1 MQDRQEPKRDWRDA
15 RGAQGGAAQNRLREW
30 QQKLTRAMQYS
41 AAEHSEMDLREAL
54 YAGTREIRTADAAA
68 HKRASH
74 TRNIIFELIESQVD
88 CTVPIPKVEATCP
101 HCEPLARSA
110 EQSLRADLERLPFAR
125 MNDEQERTVPI
136 QGASYFLVEWDNRIQ
151 THETVG
157 DLCIS
162 LLHPRQVIVQ
172 PGCTRIEDA
181 DYLFVLRTTTRQAVK
196 ARFGVQVHE
205 DGGYGWHSDTDD
217 EDRVTQVLAYYKN
230 QDGGIGLF
238 SFVGDTVLIDLSDYQ
253 ARRVQVCDR
262 CGATRAPGADA
273 CACGSRSFHQK
284 QMREEVPAHDIL
296 RSDGTV
302 IPAGT
307 RLPYY
312 KPGVYPLILRKNV
325 SVHGRLLGD
334 SDVDKVRDQQ
344 MLINKLGT
352 KIEEKLLKGGSYVT
366 LPRGVHVRR
375 DESELKVID
384 VASPAE
390 ANMISA
396 INLQPNISYDSL
408 QRDKAYEE
416 AKSTLGVTD
425 TYQGKPD
432 NTATSGRAKQLQIQQ
447 SAGRLL
453 SKRRNKQIS
462 YADLFRVMFAFK
474 LAYADEARPYA
485 YMDGHGCKRFGRF
498 SRYDFLQQDEAG
510 QWYYADA
517 FLFSVDESG
526 SLGSNREAM
535 WQETRMN
542 FQQGAFGPV
551 GSREALLL
559 FWEVMQTLQYPRAQ
573 DVYERLLQQD
583 AGAYGDA
590 ARESGALL

>member
-1 MQDRQEPKRDWRDA
+1 MQDRQELKRDWRDA
-15 RGAQGGAAQNRLREW
+15 QSSRDKPAQSERSRLLHW
-30 QQKLTRAMQYS
+30 QEKLTRAMQYS
-41 AAEHSEMDLREAL
+41 AAEHGEMDLRETL
-54 YAGTREIRTADAAA
+54 YAGTREVYSAGIAAK
-68 HKRASH
+68 KRASH
-74 TRNIIFELIESQVD
+74 TRNIVFELIESQVD
-88 CTVPIPKVEATCP
+88 CTVPLPKVEATCP

-110 EQSLRADLERLPFAR
+110 EQSLRADLERLPFVR
-125 MNDEQERTVPI
+125 MNDEQERTVPV
-136 QGASYFLVEWDNRIQ
+136 QGASYFLVEWDNRVK
-151 THETVG
+151 THRTVG

-172 PGCTRIEDA
+172 PGCTRLEEA
-181 DYLFVLRTTTRQAVK
+181 DYLFVLRTTTRQAVR
-196 ARFGVQVHE
+196 ARFGQDVRE
-205 DGGYGWHSDTDD
+205 DGGYAWYSTADD

-230 QDGGIGLF
+230 RDGGIGLF

-253 ARRVQVCDR
+253 ARRVQVCAQ
-262 CGATRAPGADA
+262 CGTARAPGADA
-273 CACGSRSFHQK
+273 CPCGSEAFVQR
-284 QMREEVPAHDIL
+284 QMRHEVLPADVC
-296 RSDGTV
+296 RSDGT
-302 IPAGT
+302 ILPAGT
-307 RLPYY
+307 RVPYY
-312 KPGVYPLILRKNV
+312 RPGVYPLILRKNV

-390 ANMISA
+390 AGMISA

-453 SKRRNKQIS
+453 SKRRNKQIC

-485 YMDGHGCKRFGRF
+485 YMDGHGCRQFGRF

-573 DVYERLLQQD
+573 DVYARLLQQGE
-583 AGAYGDA
+583 GAQTP
-590 ARESGALL
+590 LPQP

>member
-1 MQDRQEPKRDWRDA
+1 MQDKQQQARDWRDA
-15 RGAQGGAAQNRLREW
+15 RGTGRGAAQRRLREW
-30 QQKLTRAMQYS
+30 QEKLTRAMQHC
-41 AAEHSEMDLREAL
+41 AAELSEMDLREAL
-54 YAGTREIRTADAAA
+54 YAGTREIRTAQGATA

-74 TRNIIFELIESQVD
+74 TRNIIFELVESQVD
-88 CTVPIPKVEATCP
+88 STVPIPKVEATCP
-101 HCEPLARSA
+101 HCEALARSA
-110 EQSLRADLERLPFAR
+110 EQSLRADVERLPFVR

-136 QGASYFLVEWDNRIQ
+136 QGASYFLVEWDNRVQ

-157 DLCIS
+157 DLRIT

-172 PGCTRIEDA
+172 PGCTRIEEA
-181 DYLFVLRTTTRQAVK
+181 DYLFVLRTTTRQAVR
-196 ARFGVQVHE
+196 ARFGVEVRE
-205 DGGYGWHSDTDD
+205 DGGYSWHVHADD
-217 EDRVTQVLAYYKN
+217 EDRVTQVLAYYRHE
-230 QDGGIGLF
+230 DGIGLF
-238 SFVGDTVLIDLSDYQ
+238 SFVGDTVLIDLADYQ
-253 ARRVQVCDR
+253 ARRVAVCDR
-262 CGATRAPGADA
+262 CGATRAPGAQA
-273 CACGSRSFHQK
+273 CACGSRSFTQK
-284 QMREEVPAHDIL
+284 QVREEVLPCDVV

-302 IPAGT
+302 LPAGT

-390 ANMISA
+390 ASMIAA

-432 NTATSGRAKQLQIQQ
+432 NTATSGKAKQLQIQQ

-453 SKRRNKQIS
+453 SKRKNKQIS

-485 YMDGHGCKRFGRF
+485 YMDGHGCRQFGQF
-498 SRYDFLQQDEAG
+498 SRYDFLRQDEAG

-583 AGAYGDA
+583 AGAQA
-590 ARESGALL
+590 PIV